1 MLNPQYNRP
10 AQKFHTTKEERLVLH
25 GELKNTVTKIVFF
38 IFRGS
43 NVFKVS
49 IKEPQT

>member
-25 GELKNTVTKIVFF
+25 GELKKYSNENCFF
-38 IFRGS
+38 YF
-43 NVFKVS
+43 
-49 IKEPQT
+49 